1 MRGDRA
7 VTVYIGAILL
17 IALLM
22 LAMTFHVLYYPGF
35 TKVEKRWYL
44 LTFISILVCAAAE
57 AIALYFDAHGA
68 AFALPLTV
76 LTVAQFSLTPMLPVF
91 FVGALGMWRPAIVA
105 STVFCLHAAA
115 EIVSAPF
122 GWIFFYDPVGRYVRG
137 PYYSLYQACFIGSLL
152 FLIVCLVIVGR
163 RFRHRDL
170 FTIIMIFVVMAA
182 ALLPLLLS
190 KVYTNYL
197 GIGMCASLCYIYYND
212 LTQED
217 IRDKLIADQKK
228 LFDMQTHTISGMANL
243 IENRD
248 LETGEHVTRT
258 SRYVRALAE
267 LARQDGVYAD
277 ALNDQFIATLY
288 MMAPMH
294 DIGKIVVPDRV
305 LKKPGRLTDGE
316 FAQMKRHASEGG
328 RIIREVLNGVTDE
341 AYVAMASDIATYH
354 HERWDGAG
362 YPAGLAGEAIPL
374 SARIMA
380 IADVFDALISERC
393 YKAPVP
399 REKAFEIIRQEAGTH
414 FDPRLAEVF
423 LKHREAF

>member
-1 MRGDRA
+1 M
-7 VTVYIGAILL
+7 VYIGAIVL

-35 TKVEKRWYL
+35 SSVEKRWYL
-44 LTFISILVCAAAE
+44 LMPITILISAAAE
-57 AIALYFDAHGA
+57 AIALCFDARGP

-76 LTVAQFSLTPMLPVF
+76 LTMIQFSITPMLPVF

-105 STVFCLHAAA
+105 STAFCLHAAGQ
-115 EIVSAPF
+115 IVSAPF
-122 GWIFFYDPVGRYVRG
+122 GWIFYYDALGTYIRG
-137 PYYSLYQACFIGSLL
+137 SYYGLYQACFISSLV

-170 FTIIMIFVVMAA
+170 FTIIMIFVVMAV

-258 SRYVRALAE
+258 SRYVRMLAE
-267 LARQDGVYAD
+267 FARQDGVYAD
-277 ALNDQFIATLY
+277 TLTDPFIATLC

-305 LKKPGRLTDGE
+305 LKKPGRLSEAE

-328 RIIREVLNGVTDE
+328 RIIWEVLNGVTDE
-341 AYVAMASDIATYH
+341 AYMAMASDIATYH
-354 HERWDGAG
+354 
-362 YPAGLAGEAIPL
+362 PM
-374 SARIMA
+374 S
-380 IADVFDALISERC
+380 
-393 YKAPVP
+393 
-399 REKAFEIIRQEAGTH
+399 AGTA
-414 FDPRLAEVF
+414 PAIRMALRAKPYRSAPGSWRLRTC
-423 LKHREAF
+423 LTP